1 MFRINLYTER
11 EEKRRLARRKAAQTA
26 VVAGI
31 LGVNAL
37 LVAALGLG
45 ASLLQER
52 RDALAGEI
60 TRLESVVA
68 RGERDGGDI
77 EQARELYELRRTR
90 VEWSPLLAAISDALP
105 PALVLGEI
113 QGQVGRDRMR
123 AHLELTGLTRS
134 GESDLGEVSA
144 FVAALRGDPRVT
156 DGFPQVTLGSIRS
169 GSGDF
174 QVYGDPAKAREQGA
188 R

>member
-26 VVAGI
+26 LIAGI

-37 LVAALGLG
+37 LVAALGFG

-52 RDALAGEI
+52 RDALTGEI
-60 TRLESVVA
+60 SRLEAMVE
-68 RGERDGGDI
+68 RGNRDNGAL
-77 EQARELYELRRTR
+77 ETARELYELRRTR
-90 VEWSPLLAAISDALP
+90 VEWSPLLAGLSDALP
-105 PALVLGEI
+105 QALVLGEI
-113 QGQVGRDRMR
+113 QGQVGRNRMR
-123 AHLELTGLTRS
+123 AHLEITGVTRN

-144 FVAALRGDPRVT
+144 FVNALRDDPRVT
-156 DGFPQVTLGSIRS
+156 GGFPVVTLGSIRS

-174 QVYGDPAKAREQGA
+174 QVYCDPAKAKD
-188 R
+188 